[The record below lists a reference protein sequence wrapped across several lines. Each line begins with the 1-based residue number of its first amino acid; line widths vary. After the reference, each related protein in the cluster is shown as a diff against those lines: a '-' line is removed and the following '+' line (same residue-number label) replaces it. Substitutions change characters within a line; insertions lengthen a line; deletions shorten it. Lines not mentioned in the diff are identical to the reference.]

1 MALVINSNIQS
12 LNSQRQ
18 LDKSGMAQSEAMER
32 LSSGKRINS
41 AADDAA
47 GLAIANRLTSQV
59 RGLDR
64 AISNAADGVSL
75 IQTAEGALDEST
87 NILQRMRELSIQS
100 ANGIYNDGDRATL
113 DAEVQQLVE
122 ELDRI
127 AETTSFNGQ
136 NILDGTLGETKLQ
149 VGSEANQTISF
160 SIDAMDADTLGLGST
175 SSDLSGD
182 RITTGANGDIAD
194 GGVQINGQGLAAI
207 TNLQGGAATD
217 TTLQD
222 VLDDINQNV
231 DGVTAEGFN
240 VVQGETVGSGVL
252 DADDFL
258 RITAGSAD
266 GSAAVNYDFT
276 EPTSSLE
283 ELAAAINSKTGG
295 TIDASIDDAGKL
307 VLSNTTGG
315 DITVALDGDGGGT
328 FTAADTDTA
337 TILGIADA
345 GANGE
350 TFAGQISLKSDDG
363 SAISITKGATGT
375 DANLAVLGFRETS
388 GAGEVLGSSLASAAQ
403 DDALAA
409 GDLLI
414 NGVDIGAVSSV
425 GGIGGK
431 IDAINAVSDQTGVT
445 ASIEATD
452 SYTINTNGGVEIVA
466 TTFGAGVAGENLI
479 LNGVS
484 VAIASS
490 TASAADVALAINAA
504 TSSHGVTAFVDDD
517 DEMHIFSSSNI
528 TIADTGSGRVDD
540 IFGANATSG
549 SSHAVSAPA
558 SGSVSINNVEVT
570 ITDADDIDQV
580 VTDINAVQGDTGVR
594 ASVDENGELQLL
606 GSSAINI
613 SLGTSG
619 DSMKVAQA
627 LALTPL
633 LTDTGGVADV
643 LDETVTLSPRI
654 KLDSAND
661 QPISLEVKDADVTTA
676 TGFVDQNTDLSSTVT
691 GSALSNISIGTQAGA
706 NDAIDAIDNALETIS
721 NTRSELGAVNN
732 RLDFT
737 MSNLAN
743 ISEKTAASRSRIEDA
758 DFAAETANLSRAQVL
773 QQAAQAMLAQANAAP
788 QQVLSLLR

>member
-194 GGVQINGQGLAAI
+194 GGVKINGQGLAAI

-266 GSAAVNYDFT
+266 GSAAVIYDFT

-295 TIDASIDDAGKL
+295 AIDASIDDTGKL

-315 DITVALDGDGGGT
+315 DITVALDGNGGGT
-328 FTAADTDTA
+328 FTAADTDTS
-337 TILGIADA
+337 TILGIAD
-345 GANGE
+345 GADGE

-363 SAISITKGATGT
+363 SAISVTKGATGT

-388 GAGEVLGSSLASAAQ
+388 GAGEVLGSSLASGAQ

-425 GGIGGK
+425 AGIGGK

-445 ASIEATD
+445 ASIEA
-452 SYTINTNGGVEIVA
+452 SESFTINTNGGVEIVA
-466 TTFGAGVAGENLI
+466 TTFANAGAAGEDII

-484 VAIASS
+484 VTVGSEATVAE
-490 TASAADVALAINAA
+490 VALAINGGS
-504 TSSHGVTAFVDDD
+504 SSHGVTAFVDDD
-517 DEMHIFSSSNI
+517 DELHIFSSSNI
-528 TIADTGSGRVDD
+528 TVADTGGGRIDD

-594 ASVDENGELQLL
+594 ASVDDNGELQLL

-613 SLGTSG
+613 TLGTSG

-633 LTDTGGVADV
+633 LTDTGGTADV

-661 QPISLEVKDADVTTA
+661 QPISLEVKDAATTTA

-706 NDAIDAIDNALETIS
+706 NDAIGAIDNALETIS

>member
-47 GLAIANRLTSQV
+47 GLAISNRLTSQV

-100 ANGIYNDGDRATL
+100 ANGIYNEGDRATL

-182 RITTGANGDIAD
+182 RITTGATGDVAD

-207 TNLQGGAATD
+207 TNLQAGGATD

-283 ELAAAINSKTGG
+283 ELVTAINDKTGG
-295 TIDASIDDAGKL
+295 TIDASIDDTGKL

-328 FTAADTDTA
+328 FTAADTETS
-337 TILGIADA
+337 TILGIAD
-345 GANGE
+345 GADGE

-363 SAISITKGATGT
+363 SAISITKGAAGT

-414 NGVDIGAVSSV
+414 NGVDIGAVSSLA
-425 GGIGGK
+425 GIGGK

-445 ASIEATD
+445 ASIEAKD

-466 TTFGAGVAGENLI
+466 TSFANAGATGEDII

-484 VAIASS
+484 ITIGSEATVAQ
-490 TASAADVALAINAA
+490 VALAINAGS
-504 TSSHGVTAFVDDD
+504 SSHGVTAFIDDD

-528 TIADTGSGRVDD
+528 TIADTGGGRIDD

-558 SGSVSINNVEVT
+558 SGSISINNVEVT
-570 ITDADDIDQV
+570 ITDADNIDQV

-594 ASVDENGELQLL
+594 ASVDDNGELQLL

-613 SLGTSG
+613 TLGTSG

-633 LTDTGGVADV
+633 LTDTAGTADV

-654 KLDSAND
+654 KLDSASD
-661 QPISLEVKDADVTTA
+661 QPISLEVKDAATTTA

-691 GSALSNISIGTQAGA
+691 GSALSNISIATQAGA
-706 NDAIDAIDNALETIS
+706 NDAIGAIDNALKTIS
-721 NTRSELGAVNN
+721 DTRSELGAVNN

>member
-47 GLAIANRLTSQV
+47 GLAISNRLTSQV

-100 ANGIYNDGDRATL
+100 ANGIYNEGDRATL

-182 RITTGANGDIAD
+182 RITTGATGDVAD

-207 TNLQGGAATD
+207 TNLQAGGATD

-283 ELAAAINSKTGG
+283 ELVAAINDKTGG
-295 TIDASIDDAGKL
+295 TIDASIDDTGKL

-328 FTAADTDTA
+328 FTAADTETS
-337 TILGIADA
+337 TILGIAD
-345 GANGE
+345 GADGE

-363 SAISITKGATGT
+363 SAISITKGAAGT

-414 NGVDIGAVSSV
+414 NGVDIGAVSSLA
-425 GGIGGK
+425 GIGGK

-445 ASIEATD
+445 ASIEAKD

-466 TTFGAGVAGENLI
+466 TSFANAGATGEDII

-484 VAIASS
+484 ITIGSEATVAQ
-490 TASAADVALAINAA
+490 VALAINAGS
-504 TSSHGVTAFVDDD
+504 SSHGVTAFIDDD

-528 TIADTGSGRVDD
+528 TIADTGGGRIDD

-558 SGSVSINNVEVT
+558 SGSISINNVEVT
-570 ITDADDIDQV
+570 ITDADNIDQV

-594 ASVDENGELQLL
+594 ASVDDNGELQLL

-613 SLGTSG
+613 TLGTSG

-633 LTDTGGVADV
+633 LTDTAGTADV

-654 KLDSAND
+654 KLDSASD
-661 QPISLEVKDADVTTA
+661 QPISLEVKDAATTTA

-691 GSALSNISIGTQAGA
+691 GSALSNISIATQAGA
-706 NDAIDAIDNALETIS
+706 NDAIGAIDNALKTIS
-721 NTRSELGAVNN
+721 DTRSELGAVNN

>member
-207 TNLQGGAATD
+207 TNLQGAAATD

-240 VVQGETVGSGVL
+240 VVQAETVGSGVL

-266 GSAAVNYDFT
+266 GSAAVIYDFT

-295 TIDASIDDAGKL
+295 AIDASIDDTGKL

-315 DITVALDGDGGGT
+315 DITVALDGNGGGT
-328 FTAADTDTA
+328 FTAADTDTS
-337 TILGIADA
+337 TILGIAD
-345 GANGE
+345 GADGE

-363 SAISITKGATGT
+363 SAISVTKGATGT

-388 GAGEVLGSSLASAAQ
+388 GAGEVLGSSLASGAQ

-425 GGIGGK
+425 AGIGGK

-445 ASIEATD
+445 ASIEASE

-466 TTFGAGVAGENLI
+466 TTFANAGAANEDII

-484 VAIASS
+484 VTVGSEATVAE
-490 TASAADVALAINAA
+490 VALAINGGS
-504 TSSHGVTAFVDDD
+504 SSHGVTAFVDDD
-517 DEMHIFSSSNI
+517 DELHIFSSSNI
-528 TIADTGSGRVDD
+528 TVADTGGGRIDD

-594 ASVDENGELQLL
+594 ASVDDNGELQLL

-613 SLGTSG
+613 TLGTSG

-633 LTDTGGVADV
+633 LTDTGGTADV

-661 QPISLEVKDADVTTA
+661 QPISLEVKDAATTTA

-706 NDAIDAIDNALETIS
+706 NDAIGAIDNALETIS

>member
-100 ANGIYNDGDRATL
+100 ANGIYNEGDRATL

-182 RITTGANGDIAD
+182 RITTGATGDIAD

-207 TNLQGGAATD
+207 TNLQGAAATD

-222 VLDDINQNV
+222 VLDDINSNV

-276 EPTSSLE
+276 EPTGSLE
-283 ELAAAINSKTGG
+283 ELVAAINDKTGG

-315 DITVALDGDGGGT
+315 DITIALDGDGGGT
-328 FTAADTDTA
+328 FTAADTETS
-337 TILGIADA
+337 TILGIAD
-345 GANGE
+345 GADGE

-388 GAGEVLGSSLASAAQ
+388 GAGEVLGSSLASGAQ

-414 NGVDIGAVSSV
+414 NGVDIGAVSSLA
-425 GGIGGK
+425 GIGGK

-445 ASIEATD
+445 ASIEAKD
-452 SYTINTNGGVEIVA
+452 SYTINASGGVEIVA
-466 TTFGAGVAGENLI
+466 TTFANAGATGEDII

-484 VAIASS
+484 ITVGSEATVAQ
-490 TASAADVALAINAA
+490 VALAINGGS
-504 TSSHGVTAFVDDD
+504 SSHGVTAFVDDD
-517 DEMHIFSSSNI
+517 DELHIFSSSNI
-528 TIADTGSGRVDD
+528 TIADTGGGRIDD

-549 SSHAVSAPA
+549 SSHAVSA
-558 SGSVSINNVEVT
+558 
-570 ITDADDIDQV
+570 
-580 VTDINAVQGDTGVR
+580 
-594 ASVDENGELQLL
+594 
-606 GSSAINI
+606 
-613 SLGTSG
+613 
-619 DSMKVAQA
+619 
-627 LALTPL
+627 
-633 LTDTGGVADV
+633 
-643 LDETVTLSPRI
+643 
-654 KLDSAND
+654 
-661 QPISLEVKDADVTTA
+661 
-676 TGFVDQNTDLSSTVT
+676 
-691 GSALSNISIGTQAGA
+691 
-706 NDAIDAIDNALETIS
+706 
-721 NTRSELGAVNN
+721 
-732 RLDFT
+732 
-737 MSNLAN
+737 
-743 ISEKTAASRSRIEDA
+743 
-758 DFAAETANLSRAQVL
+758 
-773 QQAAQAMLAQANAAP
+773 
-788 QQVLSLLR
+788 LSLIHLGRCRRRG